1 MSAVLFLNLFLRC
14 QARFTGLRND
24 ERRAVFVQPIDIT
37 PVNLAENLAKDI
49 DMNPGPGSSSQE
61 VAAAVED
68 IVAALVI
75 EDKHHPPIVL
85 VLVVILIAQEH
96 AGLPVIG
103 DINGLPDCFASAI
116 LQCKEE
122 LAMRLAAIGVRNH
135 PADTLKL
142 PVKADVDDDIVH
154 IANRLNHFPG
164 SPAGLTRSGPSSN
177 HVNAST
183 SVHKICAQGT
193 PSIVAC
199 DLGGEECVD

>member
-1 MSAVLFLNLFLRC
+1 MSAVLFLNLFLCC
-14 QARFTGLRND
+14 QRARFAGFRDD

-96 AGLPVIG
+96 ARFPVIG
-103 DINGLPDCFASAI
+103 DIDGLSDCFPCAI

-122 LAMRLAAIGVRNH
+122 LAVRFAAIGVRNH
-135 PADTLKL
+135 LADTLKL
-142 PVKADVDDDIVH
+142 PVKADVNDDVVH
-154 IANRLNHFPG
+154 VAKRLNHFPG
-164 SPAGLTRSGPSSN
+164 SPAGLTGSGPSSN
-177 HVNAST
+177 HGNT
-183 SVHKICAQGT
+183 
-193 PSIVAC
+193 
-199 DLGGEECVD
+199 

>member
-1 MSAVLFLNLFLRC
+1 MSAVLFLNLFLCC
-14 QARFTGLRND
+14 QARFAGFRDD
-24 ERRAVFVQPIDIT
+24 ERRAVFVQPIHIT
-37 PVNLAENLAKDI
+37 TVNLTENLTEDI

-75 EDKHHPPIVL
+75 EHKNHPPIVL

-96 AGLPVIG
+96 AGFPVIG
-103 DINGLPDCFASAI
+103 DIDGLSNCFPCAI

-122 LAMRLAAIGVRNH
+122 LAMRLAAVSIRDH

-154 IANRLNHFPG
+154 IANRLNHFSG
-164 SPAGLTRSGPSSN
+164 SPAGLTRSRAVQQSR
-177 HVNAST
+177 
-183 SVHKICAQGT
+183 
-193 PSIVAC
+193 
-199 DLGGEECVD
+199 